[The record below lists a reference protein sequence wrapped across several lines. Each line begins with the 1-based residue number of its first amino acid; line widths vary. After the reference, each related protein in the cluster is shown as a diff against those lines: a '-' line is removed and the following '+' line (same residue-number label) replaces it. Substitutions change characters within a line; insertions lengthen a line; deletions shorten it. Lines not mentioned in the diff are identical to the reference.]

1 MSGKKRMETTF
12 TWNCWTN
19 KKAPPE
25 YTKQAPKV
33 KTNYTIP

>member
-19 KKAPPE
+19 KKGAAGIH
-25 YTKQAPKV
+25 QASAES
-33 KTNYTIP
+33 